1 MIQKL
6 YDSRRSWAIYILA
19 GIIILLF
26 AMTGAESYFVNTTR
40 ILDAAEVNGDDISM
54 AELNSAISNRRQM
67 LQQQFSNLGMTPP
80 ADMLSDTSIRPAA
93 LRDLINRRLIS
104 QAVEDGRMTVPPAE
118 VNEQIMGQSAYQ
130 SGGQFSQDRYRGM
143 LMQIGHN
150 HRSYS
155 VLQARFMA
163 VGRFME
169 GLQDSNFITE
179 GELAQL
185 VQLLEERRSYAYM
198 RLSHSAAAEGLA
210 VSDADIAAHYEENPA
225 DFMRPETVQ
234 LEYISLARA
243 PFYDAAQVDEDE
255 VQARFQLLVEQQ
267 PPTRY
272 EVAHILIEDGEQ
284 SAGRIA
290 ELQQKLDSGEDF
302 AALAASHSDDLASSE
317 DGGRLG
323 YTSGDIF
330 PPAFEAAVAELD
342 EGAVSGPVAT
352 DSGTHFIKLLSMD
365 AGEQLDFGERA
376 PAIRVEIREELADEQ
391 YQSLLADISDAVYAV
406 DSMEQLREDVPEL
419 ADHQVLTSA
428 AFSRQ
433 GSASGP
439 GSHPEVVREA
449 FADAIYGD
457 GAISA
462 PIATED
468 GKAMVIRVATKTPSD
483 LAPLDEVRDDIEQR
497 IRTRRASEAL
507 AERAAALIA
516 QIEGGTSLEDLAA
529 RDELE
534 WQLVLDGSRADGDQI
549 NRLVFGR
556 EITGTPERFTQP
568 LGNNDLLVVDLRA
581 QRPGTMDDI
590 SADQRQAYLDN
601 RRNSTVQADLDS
613 YLRHLYSEASISI
626 KVDLEGE
633 TLLP

>member
-26 AMTGAESYFVNTTR
+26 ALTGAESYFVNTTR
-40 ILDAAEVNGDDISM
+40 MLDAAEVNGDEIST
-54 AELNSAISNRRQM
+54 AELSSAISSRRQM
-67 LQQQFSNLGMTPP
+67 LQQQFSDLGMTPP

-104 QAVEDGRMTVPPAE
+104 QAVEDGRMTVPEAE

-155 VLQARFMA
+155 AMQARFMA

-169 GLQDSNFITE
+169 GLQDSNFVTA
-179 GELAQL
+179 GELEQM

-198 RLSHSAAAEGLA
+198 RLSHSAAAAGLEVA
-210 VSDADIAAHYEENPA
+210 EADIAAHYEENPA
-225 DFMRPETVQ
+225 DFMRPETVRLQ
-234 LEYISLARA
+234 YLSLARK
-243 PFYDAAQVDEDE
+243 PFYDAAQVDEEE
-255 VQARFQLLVEQQ
+255 VQARFELLVAQQ

-272 EVAHILIEDGEQ
+272 EVAHILIEDGEE
-284 SAGRIA
+284 AAARTA
-290 ELQQKLDSGEDF
+290 ELQQKLDAGGDF
-302 AALAASHSDDLASSE
+302 AALAADHSDDLASSA

-330 PPAFEAAVAELD
+330 PPAFEAAVAELEVD
-342 EGAVSGPVAT
+342 AVSAPVVT
-352 DSGTHFIKLLSMD
+352 DSGTHFIKLLSID
-365 AGEQLDFGERA
+365 AGEHLDFEERA
-376 PAIRVEIREELADEQ
+376 PAIRVEIREELADEH
-391 YQSLLADISDAVYAV
+391 YQILLADIADAVYAV

-449 FADAIYGD
+449 FSDAIYAD

-462 PIATED
+462 PIATGD
-468 GKAMVIRVATKTPSD
+468 DRALVIRVADITPSD
-483 LAPLDEVRDDIEQR
+483 LAPLAEVRDDIEQR
-497 IRTRRASEAL
+497 LGAARASEAL
-507 AERAAALIA
+507 AERAAALMA
-516 QIEGGTSLEDLAA
+516 EIEGGTSLEDLAA
-529 RDELE
+529 RDDLE
-534 WQLVLDGSRADGDQI
+534 WQVVLDGRRADDDQI
-549 NRLVFGR
+549 NRLVFDR
-556 EITGTPERFTQP
+556 EITATPERFTQP
-568 LGNNDLLVVDLRA
+568 LDNGDLLVVDMRDR
-581 QRPGTMDDI
+581 RPGTMDDI
-590 SADQRQAYLDN
+590 SADQRQAYLDGQ
-601 RRNSTVQADLDS
+601 RNNTVQADLDA